1 LDAPTIELIQFRYS
15 HFNEKARWG
24 LDWKGVP
31 HTRRSL
37 LPGPHMPTIRRL
49 TGQTGT
55 PVVRFGQRFVHGSA
69 RILEQLETRYPDP
82 PLLPRDP
89 AQRRR
94 ALEIQAHFDDV
105 VGPAVRCALFSEL
118 LDEPDY
124 VCGMFASGKP
134 RLTRAL
140 YRATFPVVKPLMK
153 KGNGVTSR
161 AAIDAAFEATN
172 AALDFVAANAG
183 DRSYLAG
190 PAFSVA
196 DLAAASLLAICTNPD
211 HPDMKRPEPMPASM
225 QAWLARWADHPG
237 TAWVREIYAR
247 HRGAPGATPPA

>member
-1 LDAPTIELIQFRYS
+1 VSATTIELIQFRYS

-31 HTRRSL
+31 HKRRSL
-37 LPGPHMPTIRRL
+37 LPGPHMPTVRRL
-49 TGQTGT
+49 TGQTAT
-55 PVVRFGQRFVHGSA
+55 PVVRFGQRVVHGSA
-69 RILEQLETRYPDP
+69 RILEHLEARYPDP

-124 VCGMFASGKP
+124 LCAMFASGKP

-140 YRATFPVVKPLMK
+140 YRASFPLAKPLMRK
-153 KGNGVTSR
+153 ANGVTSR
-161 AAIDAAFEATN
+161 AAIDAAFDATN
-172 AALDFVAANAG
+172 AALDFVAAEAG
-183 DRSYLAG
+183 DRAYLAG
-190 PAFSVA
+190 SAFSVA
-196 DLAAASLLAICTNPD
+196 DLAAASLLAVCTNPD
-211 HPDMKRPEPMPASM
+211 HPDMKRPEPMPESVRS
-225 QAWLARWADHPG
+225 WLARWDRHPG
-237 TAWVREIYAR
+237 SAWVREMYAR
-247 HRGAPGATPPA
+247 HRGAPGATPSA